1 MRIRP
6 VHLEFG
12 SAAER
17 LYRKRMTTKLAT
29 ILILVAVLVT
39 AVQPARAEA
48 FEPTTVLLI
57 AGGVAV
63 VVALVA
69 VLVIAN
75 VREHQRGEA
84 AVAPDAPRLI
94 AMAP

>member
-1 MRIRP
+1 MI
-6 VHLEFG
+6 
-12 SAAER
+12 
-17 LYRKRMTTKLAT
+17 KKLAT
-29 ILILVAVLVT
+29 ILVLVAVLVT

-57 AGGVAV
+57 IGGVAV
-63 VVALVA
+63 VIALVA

-84 AVAPDAPRLI
+84 AVTPEAPPLVV
-94 AMAP
+94 MAP